1 MNDALD
7 YIKGLTMPPL
17 KGNKLAVVSRSGGH
31 AVITAD
37 ACAHYGFELPQF
49 PAELLRRVESRLRA
63 HVIRLQNPLDL
74 GDLFDLDFYENIVEE
89 MLKMEDVDGV
99 LLGHAYTR
107 GFEQEASRTLIGRV
121 AELSGR
127 YQKPVALVIFA
138 ESMEIDYLKKNY
150 DIPIFNAPE
159 NAMRAFSLSRTWFSG
174 RSRMEIRA
182 PSAGLPDRAGAAA
195 VLKKAGRRDYLLL
208 SEGLEL
214 LEAAGIPV
222 PPFIPAQ
229 TEEKAVEAWKRI
241 GRPVAMK
248 LNRPH
253 ISHKTDQGA
262 VRLGLD
268 SESAVKEAFA
278 ALENTAGADRIEVLV
293 QAMSDPGLE
302 VMAGAKRDDIFG
314 PVVLFGLGGIFV
326 EALGDV
332 VWRVAPFG
340 EDAATRMLDEIR
352 AARLLDQGF
361 RGMPRRDKPALKDL
375 LLRMGRLI
383 DEFPEIMEMDVN
395 PVLVGAEG
403 EGLYAVDAR
412 VLLSAL
418 GRSD

>member
-1 MNDALD
+1 
-7 YIKGLTMPPL
+7 
-17 KGNKLAVVSRSGGH
+17 
-31 AVITAD
+31 
-37 ACAHYGFELPQF
+37 
-49 PAELLRRVESRLRA
+49 
-63 HVIRLQNPLDL
+63 
-74 GDLFDLDFYENIVEE
+74 
-89 MLKMEDVDGV
+89 
-99 LLGHAYTR
+99 
-107 GFEQEASRTLIGRV
+107 
-121 AELSGR
+121 
-127 YQKPVALVIFA
+127 VALVIFA